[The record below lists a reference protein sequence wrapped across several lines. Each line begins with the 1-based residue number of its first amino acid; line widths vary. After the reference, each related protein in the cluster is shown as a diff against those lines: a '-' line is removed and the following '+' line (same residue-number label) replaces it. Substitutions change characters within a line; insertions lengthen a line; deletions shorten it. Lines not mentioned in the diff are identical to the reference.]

1 MDIATA
7 KKIAYNLTMEHI
19 KQTEFVK
26 KCGEDPETVVKEYF
40 DLYNKYLEILKK
52 KPIINH

>member
-26 KCGEDPETVVKEYF
+26 KCGEYPETVVKEYF